1 MLDIWQNNAFGI
13 VSVTQAVNEL
23 PYTPGRIGQMGLFQ
37 EEGIAT
43 TSVAIENIRGTLTL
57 VDPTPR
63 GGNGQPYKADK
74 AAVRRI
80 EAVHLQ
86 LDSSVMA
93 DEVQGVREFGTSDML
108 RTVQSVVNNKFAGM
122 FRNIDATM
130 EHLYLGAIKGKVVAS
145 DGTTVIWDLF
155 TEFGVSPLAD
165 MDFVLGTATTN
176 IEQKCMQVVRGMQ
189 DRLGGAPLPEVRAFC
204 GDDFFDKLVTH
215 AKTVGAYDS
224 QQMALALREQPL
236 AYSSFRFGG
245 ITFENYRGSVN
256 GVPFIAADE
265 CRFFPV
271 GVPGLFRTWFA
282 PADWNETVN
291 TIGLPRYGK
300 VKADQNDKGAML
312 WAQSNPI
319 TLCTIPATLRR
330 GFSSN

>member
-1 MLDIWQNNAFGI
+1 MLDIWNNDAFGI
-13 VSVTQAVNEL
+13 VAMTQAVNEL
-23 PYTPGRIGQMGLFQ
+23 PYVPGRIGTMGLFQ
-37 EEGIAT
+37 EQGVAT

-63 GGNGQPYKADK
+63 GGPGQPYAADK
-74 AAVRRI
+74 RAIRRI

-86 LDSSVMA
+86 LDASVMA
-93 DEVQGVREFGTSDML
+93 DEVQGVREFGSSDAL
-108 RTVQSVVNNKFAGM
+108 ATVQTVVNNRFAGM
-122 FRNIDATM
+122 FGSIDATM
-130 EHLYLGAIKGKVVAS
+130 EHLYLGAIKGKVVES
-145 DGTTVIWDLF
+145 DGVTVIWDLF
-155 TEFGVSPLAD
+155 QEFGVSPLAD

-189 DRLGGAPLPEVRAFC
+189 DRLGGAPLMGVQAFC
-204 GDDFFDKLVTH
+204 GDTFFDKLVTH
-215 AKTVGAYDS
+215 DKTVKAYDS
-224 QQMALALREQPL
+224 QQQALALNSASL
-236 AYSSFRFGG
+236 AYSSFRYGG
-245 ITFENYRGSVN
+245 ILFENYRGSVG

-271 GVPGLFRTWFA
+271 GVPGLFRTYFS

-300 VKADQNDKGAML
+300 LKADANDKGAQL

-319 TLCTIPATLRR
+319 SLCTIPSVLRR